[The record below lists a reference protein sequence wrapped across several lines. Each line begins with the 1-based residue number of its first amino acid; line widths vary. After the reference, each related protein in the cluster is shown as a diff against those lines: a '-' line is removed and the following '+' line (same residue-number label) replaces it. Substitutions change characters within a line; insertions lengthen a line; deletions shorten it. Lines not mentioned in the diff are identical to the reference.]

1 MDNSQKP
8 TIVSF
13 CTGYGGIERGLEF
26 VFSGVTPI
34 ASVEIES
41 YAITN
46 LVTKMEKGYVLPHP
60 IHTDVKT
67 FQGEYF
73 RGKVDILTGGY
84 PCQPFSMA
92 GKRLGKED
100 PRHLW
105 PHIARQIKSMRPL
118 WCFFENVEGHITEG
132 LQDVIHDLGDLGY
145 ESTWGIFSASEVGAP
160 HQRNRVFILAKL
172 ADPHSDDAQRNP
184 RELQEKEGKERLQ
197 QWNHDSKLAS
207 SCSYGSKLAHS
218 NSSGTHRRGS
228 EQKHQNDR
236 RGLQDLERRNQ
247 NRIRS
252 QAEGFSYL
260 DGKWPARPKQHQHD
274 WEAPRV
280 KPRLG
285 RAVNGT
291 PNRVDRLR
299 LLGNGVVPQVA
310 AHAFTTLIKDF
321 T

>member
-1 MDNSQKP
+1 MDHTPKP

-13 CTGYGGIERGLEF
+13 CTGYGGIERGLEL
-26 VFSGVTPI
+26 VFGGVNPI
-34 ASVEIES
+34 ASCEIES

-46 LVTKMEKGYVLPHP
+46 LVKKMEKGLVVPHP
-60 IHTDVKT
+60 IHTDVKA

-92 GKRLGKED
+92 GKRLGAED

-105 PHIARQIKSMRPL
+105 PHIARQIRAMRPL

-145 ESTWGIFSASEVGAP
+145 ESTWGIFSAAEVGAP

-172 ADPHSDDAQRNP
+172 ADTESHKDGRHNKQGLRKLPTRDSVRG
-184 RELQEKEGKERLQ
+184 ELADTDSERLQ
-197 QWNHDSKLAS
+197 GDKF
-207 SCSYGSKLAHS
+207 K
-218 NSSGTHRRGS
+218 RGLN
-228 EQKHQNDR
+228 KDR
-236 RGLQDLERRNQ
+236 RKNKA
-247 NRIRS
+247 RS
-252 QAEGFSYL
+252 ITKHGNT
-260 DGKWPARPKQHQHD
+260 WPARPKKPQHD
-274 WEAPRV
+274 WEEPRV

-285 RAVNGT
+285 RTTNGPT
-291 PNRVDRLR
+291 NRVDRLR
-299 LLGNGVVPQVA
+299 LLGNGVVPQCA